1 MVDRRTMSNLEIVN
15 KMINNEYGIDELR
28 QSNLDFVKSMWNNL
42 SDEQRRI
49 IKAYYPNFNLLSDDT
64 E

>member
-1 MVDRRTMSNLEIVN
+1 MSNLEIVN